1 MNNVVVLVL
10 LALWSL
16 PATPLSVTPLETQSI
31 AKMEKKA
38 SRLVSPELQHNAT
51 SPKAQFLLAQASSEG
66 ASADCTRHRC
76 PGADL
81 IPFGEPAPITVIL
94 IGLVAGCFII
104 SRRLD

>member
-16 PATPLSVTPLETQSI
+16 PATPLSVTPLETPS
-31 AKMEKKA
+31 MEKL
-38 SRLVSPELQHNAT
+38 RNTT
-51 SPKAQFLLAQASSEG
+51 SPKAQFLLAPARSEG

-76 PGADL
+76 PGEDL
-81 IPFGEPAPITVIL
+81 IPFGEPAPITVLL